1 VSDALTK
8 EFGDPESAI
17 MIAVVDG
24 QVHLAYSLDL
34 EGDYE
39 EILDILETAAIM
51 VASAEQQEQSSQVH

>member
-1 VSDALTK
+1 
-8 EFGDPESAI
+8 